1 MCIKCVCVCL
11 CVCVCVCVCEVNKA
25 SLIARQ
31 GGHVDCICVLVWGEI
46 KHCLRDCTVFFF

>member
-1 MCIKCVCVCL
+1 MCVCVFV